1 MNDTCLGINN
11 EGRLIFDYY
20 HEDTDYVGQLPVYTG
35 QNSVLWNNFREAFAD
50 EIQETYQDLR
60 NNGKITYDKII
71 DQFIEKGSRQWSAS
85 IYNEDSDYKYISM
98 LRSDNNATYLYQVR
112 GNGEGHL
119 KYFVSNRLKYLD
131 SKWLASDF
139 INNIITLRINTP
151 QGDLAVPA
159 DASIKITPF
168 SNMYAGVKYTANS
181 QMKQQKV
188 TKNVQA
194 VFSPDADDTFTG
206 IETYIYGASEISSLD
221 DLAPLYC
228 SLVDV
233 SKATR
238 LVNIKIGDST
248 EGYVNEN
255 LTDLSV
261 GTNKLLKTID
271 VRNCPNLTNPLALSG
286 CPNIEEIY
294 ATGSGIT
301 GVELADSGYLKKV
314 HLPETITNFT
324 LKNQLYINDLQM
336 AGYDNIAT
344 INIENCPTVD
354 ELDILEKSTN
364 VQRVRL
370 TNVDWHFDDVSFL
383 VGLVDKGIKG
393 VDENGLNVDI
403 PQISGKAH
411 IEEMTGSDM
420 ASVMAYFPYLTIT
433 YTTLTATVTYMN
445 GDTVLGVETVYNG
458 GNANYT
464 GETPTKESTA
474 QFDFVHYGWSATPDG
489 ETDENIL
496 NNVTTNKTVYA
507 TFIGVLRFYTIRFM
521 DGTTVLQ
528 STSEPYGA
536 MPVYAGETPTNE
548 DPDYVFIG
556 WTPEI
561 TAVTG
566 NADYQVKWK
575 SMASQTR
582 ALLNKTIKNVDLPSV
597 TSLGYRAFYYCTE
610 LTEVYI
616 PSVISIDPNAFER
629 CSALRIVD
637 LPSVTSL
644 GYRAFYYCTGLEALI
659 LRSEEVVSAGVDVLY
674 CASSKYYIYVPRAL
688 LSDDDASKDYRR
700 ATNWSIYAT
709 RFRAIEDYPEIC
721 GG

>member
-181 QMKQQKV
+181 PMKQQKV

-221 DLAPLYC
+221 DLAPMYC

-238 LVNIKIGDST
+238 LVSIKIGDAT

-261 GTNKLLKTID
+261 GSNKLLKTID
-271 VRNCPNLTNPLALSG
+271 IRNCPNLTNPLALSG

-301 GVELADSGYLKKV
+301 GVELADSGYLKKI
-314 HLPETITNFT
+314 HLPATITDLT
-324 LKNQLYINDLQM
+324 LKNQLYIDDLRI
-336 AGYDNIAT
+336 AGCSNVAT
-344 INIENCPTVD
+344 INIENCPTID
-354 ELDILEKSTN
+354 ELELLEKCTN

-370 TNVDWHFDDVSFL
+370 TNVDWHFETGEFL
-383 VGLVDKGIKG
+383 KDLVDKGTKG
-393 VDENGLNVDI
+393 VDENGLNVDV
-403 PQISGKAH
+403 PQISGKCH
-411 IEEMTGSDM
+411 IENLTGTELNAITS
-420 ASVMAYFPYLTIT
+420 YYPYLEIT
-433 YTTLTATVTYMN
+433 YTHLSVTVVFKD
-445 GDTVLGVETVYNG
+445 GDNILAIVQTSGGDAVYPN
-458 GNANYT
+458 
-464 GETPTKESTA
+464 ETPTKESTA
-474 QFDFVHYGWSATPDG
+474 QHNYVFAGWSTAPNG
-489 ETDENIL
+489 EADADIL
-496 NNVTTNKTVYA
+496 NDVMVDMVVYA
-507 TFIGVLRFYTIRFM
+507 VFTAELRYYTIRFLN
-521 DGTTVLQ
+521 GNTVLQ
-528 STSEPYGA
+528 SSQIAYGEMPSCEEP
-536 MPVYAGETPTNE
+536 TP
-548 DPDYVFIG
+548 PIDYIFIG

-561 TAVTG
+561 VVVTE
-566 NADYQVKWK
+566 NADYLANFK
-575 SMASQTR
+575 
-582 ALLNKTIKNVDLPSV
+582 LNKEITRPLVD
-597 TSLGYRAFYYCTE
+597 R
-610 LTEVYI
+610 
-616 PSVISIDPNAFER
+616 SIQKLDVSQSITFGVN
-629 CSALRIVD
+629 ALRD
-637 LPSVTSL
+637 CSVL
-644 GYRAFYYCTGLEALI
+644 GTLI
-659 LRSEEVVSAGVDVLY
+659 LRSNTMCTIPNKWVIAGTKIE
-674 CASSKYYIYVPRAL
+674 SGEGYIYTPKSL
-688 LSDDDASKDYRR
+688 IESYKKE
-700 ATNWSIYAT
+700 TNWSNYASQ
-709 RFRAIEDYPEIC
+709 FKAIEDYPEIC